1 MEKNVIISIKG
12 MQSYD
17 GAGDDAIELVTE
29 GRLLDCGDDGLS
41 LSYQESELTGME
53 GTTTTFHI
61 EKDQITL
68 IREGTLTSEM
78 IFQVGKK
85 HFSPYQTPFGGIILG
100 VNTQKAFSD
109 MTETGGSISIRYIM
123 EVENERVGENS
134 FEIQVSELTPGSL
147 PLDQ

>member
-1 MEKNVIISIKG
+1 MEKPVIISIRG
-12 MQSYD
+12 TQASEPGQEDVM
-17 GAGDDAIELVTE
+17 ELVTQGTLRGEE
-29 GRLLDCGDDGLS
+29 GAFA
-41 LSYQESELTGME
+41 LSYRESELTGLE
-53 GTTTTFHI
+53 GTTTTFRI

-78 IFQVGKK
+78 IFRVGKK
-85 HFSPYQTPFGGIILG
+85 HFSPYQTPFGGVILG

-109 MTETGGSISIRYIM
+109 MTEHGGSISIRYIM

-134 FEIQVSELTPGSL
+134 FEIQVSEPTPGSL

>member
-1 MEKNVIISIKG
+1 MEKPVIISIRG
-12 MQSYD
+12 TQASEPGQEDVM
-17 GAGDDAIELVTE
+17 ELVTQGTLSGQE
-29 GRLLDCGDDGLS
+29 GDFS
-41 LSYQESELTGME
+41 LSYRESELTGLE

-68 IREGTLTSEM
+68 IREGTLSSEM

-134 FEIQVSELTPGSL
+134 FEIQVSEPTPGSL

>member
-1 MEKNVIISIKG
+1 
-12 MQSYD
+12 
-17 GAGDDAIELVTE
+17 
-29 GRLLDCGDDGLS
+29 
-41 LSYQESELTGME
+41 
-53 GTTTTFHI
+53 
-61 EKDQITL
+61 
-68 IREGTLTSEM
+68 M

-109 MTETGGSISIRYIM
+109 MTETGGNISIRYIM

-134 FEIQVSELTPGSL
+134 FEIQVSEPTPGSL

>member
-1 MEKNVIISIKG
+1 MEKPVIISIRG
-12 MQSYD
+12 TQASEPGQEDVM
-17 GAGDDAIELVTE
+17 ELVTQGTLRGKE
-29 GRLLDCGDDGLS
+29 GDFS
-41 LSYQESELTGME
+41 LSYQESELTGLE

-68 IREGTLTSEM
+68 TREGTLTSEM

-109 MTETGGSISIRYIM
+109 MSETGGSISIRYIM

-134 FEIQVSELTPGSL
+134 FEIQVSEPTPGSL
-147 PLDQ
+147 ALDQ

>member
-1 MEKNVIISIKG
+1 MEKPVIISIRG
-12 MQSYD
+12 TQASEPGQEDVM
-17 GAGDDAIELVTE
+17 ELVTQGTLKGQE
-29 GRLLDCGDDGLS
+29 GDCS
-41 LSYQESELTGME
+41 LSYRESELTGLE

-134 FEIQVSELTPGSL
+134 FEIQVSEPTPGSL

>member
-1 MEKNVIISIKG
+1 MEKPVIISIRG
-12 MQSYD
+12 TQASEPGQEDVM
-17 GAGDDAIELVTE
+17 ELVTQGTLRGQE
-29 GRLLDCGDDGLS
+29 GDFS
-41 LSYQESELTGME
+41 LSYRESELTGLE

-134 FEIQVSELTPGSL
+134 FEIQVSEPIPGSL